1 MDNFL
6 LRKYLLN
13 ISFKDFENNVLIFCD
28 KDIFDKDNIINEN
41 KLFLSVDGSDCS
53 EGIFEKVELNINS
66 IKDVLLWYGYNEL
79 YDIFEKWYKE
89 VIILWELV
97 PVMMYIN

>member
-28 KDIFDKDNIINEN
+28 KDNIINEN
-41 KLFLSVDGSDCS
+41 ELFLSVDGSDCS

-89 VIILWELV
+89 VIIL
-97 PVMMYIN
+97 